1 MKFKTNMVVQSNGI
15 EISEADVI
23 AKVKEIWTSAGKLV
37 KDIKSITTYV
47 KPEDRK
53 VYYVV
58 NDEVTGSFDV

>member
-23 AKVKEIWTSAGKLV
+23 SKVKEIWTSSGKLV

-53 VYYVV
+53 VYYVL
-58 NDEVTGSFDV
+58 NDEVTGSFDI

>member
-23 AKVKEIWTSAGKLV
+23 AKVKEIWTSSGKLV

-58 NDEVTGSFDV
+58 NDEVTGSFDI